1 MRISLA
7 VESTNGTTYDT
18 RLSALNT
25 GAMFGG
31 DVVLLEN
38 DPPKKIANALAR
50 EDSIVCSLNREKLA
64 EMKRVMQDLATRVYR
79 LRLGSGGPHWGGAKG
94 EWLMPDCCMR
104 LIFSGLLR

>member
-50 EDSIVCSLNREKLA
+50 EDSIVCSLNREKRA

-79 LRLGSGGPHWGGAKG
+79 AALGIWRTALGGCERGMA
-94 EWLMPDCCMR
+94 DA
-104 LIFSGLLR
+104 